1 MLSKFTFHADFGG
14 GEQQLYPNFDDL
26 IFTEEKDQDFGFY
39 RRTVETAL
47 IFKGEDFETL
57 YAIEQS
63 GDCESYDIEIR
74 YDGDPY
80 YTGIA
85 RFRTS
90 NFKWNI
96 DFCKVE
102 VKLEPQDDYTCLTA
116 DWEAEFDFLASG
128 SGIETHEVSLLTGV
142 IENWFC
148 EADSGDHPDYT
159 QYVSDCLPSGD
170 EAQGWTVV
178 NHYAA
183 NKEIPA
189 LGYVIVTSYQR
200 EAITVPCVSGV
211 PSEPPG
217 DDWLLAVDNCPTDA
231 KYVRAVKTVF
241 NESRSLDLGGPT
253 SEPDAFFYQEYYDV
267 VGRGFGGGTLTADNA
282 VRLHDILS
290 SFNPCP
296 DLKIVSNLL
305 NIDPEGPSPATAP
318 YTDPRTHEILI
329 WQKSDIVNAG
339 ATDNASSA
347 IWTYLD
353 VLRII
358 NTLFDAQVRIE
369 GGNLRVE
376 HSTYWEKDNGL
387 DLTVNPYAPFI
398 RGLHQYEYDSRNI
411 PRRERWTFPEPVSR
425 DFLGGPIN
433 YQCYAREDLQEANY
447 PIDRVNTDIAF
458 ITQNPDKI
466 ALDGFVVAEGYDT
479 GSNNFVVVSRHVY
492 PGTDLQI
499 NAACSIPNLIDHFH
513 RWNRPAI
520 TGELLGNN
528 ETFETALRRK
538 KQIQLQFK
546 LSAEDYLTLN
556 PDNLMR
562 SQMGWGQVESLS
574 WSAKTC
580 LVTVQLMHD

>member
-14 GEQQLYPNFDDL
+14 GEIQLSPNFDDL

-47 IFKGEDFETL
+47 VFKGEDFETL

-102 VKLEPQDDYTCLTA
+102 VKLEPQDAYTCLTA

-128 SGIETHEVSLLTGV
+128 SGIETHDVNPFLGEISPQEVCSAVSSGIEGYREYVDCISGGAGANGYTVINHVGIQPGTNTTRYVREEVS
-142 IENWFC
+142 I
-148 EADSGDHPDYT
+148 
-159 QYVSDCLPSGD
+159 
-170 EAQGWTVV
+170 
-178 NHYAA
+178 
-183 NKEIPA
+183 
-189 LGYVIVTSYQR
+189 
-200 EAITVPCVSGV
+200 PCVGGISV
-211 PSEPPG
+211 PPPG
-217 DDWLLAVDNCPTDA
+217 DGWILIGDNCPTDTTYA
-231 KYVRAVKTVF
+231 RAPRT
-241 NESRSLDLGGPT
+241 
-253 SEPDAFFYQEYYDV
+253 
-267 VGRGFGGGTLTADNA
+267 TLTYVDFLDFEGVIYYEERYTIQGQSETGQTVILDNA

-329 WQKSDIVNAG
+329 WQKTDIINADASDI
-339 ATDNASSA
+339 ATSA

-353 VLRII
+353 VLRMI

-433 YQCYAREDLQEANY
+433 YQCYSREDLQEANY
-447 PIDRVNTDIAF
+447 PIDRVNTDIGF
-458 ITQNPDKI
+458 ITQNPEKI
-466 ALDGFVVAEGYDT
+466 SLDGFVVAEGYDT

>member
-14 GEQQLYPNFDDL
+14 GEIQLSPNFDDL

-47 IFKGEDFETL
+47 VFKGEDFETL

-128 SGIETHEVSLLTGV
+128 SGIATHEVGLLTGE
-142 IENWFC
+142 IEGWLC
-148 EADSGDHPDYT
+148 DADSGDHPDYRT
-159 QYVSDCLPSGD
+159 YVTEDLPSGD
-170 EAQGWTVV
+170 DAQGWTVT
-178 NHYAA
+178 NHYAV

-189 LGYVIVTSYQR
+189 LGYTIITYYQR
-200 EAITVPCVSGV
+200 EAITVPCVSGA
-211 PSEPPG
+211 PAAPPG
-217 DDWLLAVDNCPTDA
+217 DGWSLAVDNCPTDA
-231 KYVRAVKTVF
+231 KYVRAVKTVLD
-241 NESRSLDLGGPT
+241 ETYSIDLGGPT
-253 SEPDAFFYQEYYDV
+253 ANPDETFYQEFYDV
-267 VGRGFGGGTLTADNA
+267 VGRGFSGNTLVADGC

-305 NIDPEGPSPATAP
+305 NIDPTGPSPATAP
-318 YTDPRTHEILI
+318 YTDPRTHELLV
-329 WQKSDIVNAG
+329 WQKSDIINADASDE
-339 ATDNASSA
+339 ATSA
-347 IWTYLD
+347 IWTYLEVLQMLKTMFD
-353 VLRII
+353 VEP
-358 NTLFDAQVRIE
+358 RIE
-369 GGNLRVE
+369 GGNLRIE
-376 HSTYWEKDNGL
+376 HVTYWEKEEGL

-398 RGLHQYEYDSRNI
+398 RGLHIYEYDSAVI

-433 YQCYAREDLQEANY
+433 YLCYSREDLQEANY

-458 ITQNPDKI
+458 ITQNPEKI

-479 GSNNFVVVSRHVY
+479 GSNNFVVVSRYVY

-499 NAACSIPNLIDHFH
+499 NAGCSIPNLIDHFH